1 VRAALS
7 TDNNGDR
14 NWYKPDINLDIILWA
29 APMVQHIHLHWSGNQ
44 AVLYGWASEDGIPF
58 LYRSSETLAKVTLH
72 AYQVSIYSKGKEI
85 WGYITIQNGLAV
97 GWALKQID
105 DEELVFGVEERRE
118 ARGGRRESRA
128 RFPHGE
134 ALDLEQSNFAKFVSH
149 SQLIMTLYQVG

>member
-1 VRAALS
+1 VTAALS

-85 WGYITIQNGLAV
+85 WGYIRAGTN
-97 GWALKQID
+97 
-105 DEELVFGVEERRE
+105 RRLIK
-118 ARGGRRESRA
+118 G
-128 RFPHGE
+128 HGKPGAQKGYDRSVQGADKE
-134 ALDLEQSNFAKFVSH
+134 KNS
-149 SQLIMTLYQVG
+149 